1 MYIKDNIFKKILN
14 NEINSNIIY
23 KNKYVTAFDDINP
36 KAPIHIILIPNI
48 YIKNMNYV
56 KKSNI
61 YILGKMLLISSKIAK
76 LKNIDKSGYRLIIN
90 CNKDSGQEI
99 DYLHIHIL
107 GGKFL
112 GNIICNNL

>member
-1 MYIKDNIFKKILN
+1 MKKINIFKEILKDKIKVD
-14 NEINSNIIY
+14 IVY
-23 KNKYVTAFDDINP
+23 KDNYVTAFNDINP

-48 YIKNMNYV
+48 YIKNMNYIND
-56 KKSNI
+56 SQLF
-61 YILGKMLLISSKIAK
+61 ILGKMLLVASKIAK
-76 LKNIDKSGYRLIIN
+76 YKNIDKNGYRLVIN

-112 GNIICNNL
+112 GNFICNI